1 MKRNNV
7 LIVDDQHWVKTML
20 KEALSYSGFDAH
32 VASDHV
38 EAIEIV
44 IVEQPEIVIIDVNL
58 PEIDGFRLL
67 SIIRSIKPDV
77 KAVFISGSSNV
88 NVARRAMAEGALR
101 YFIKPFDVFD
111 FTSYL
116 TEISQLDTA

>member
-1 MKRNNV
+1 MGKNNAEGS
-7 LIVDDQHWVKTML
+7 T
-20 KEALSYSGFDAH
+20 EYSGFDAH

-44 IVEQPEIVIIDVNL
+44 KVEQPEIVIIDVNL

-111 FTSYL
+111 FISYL